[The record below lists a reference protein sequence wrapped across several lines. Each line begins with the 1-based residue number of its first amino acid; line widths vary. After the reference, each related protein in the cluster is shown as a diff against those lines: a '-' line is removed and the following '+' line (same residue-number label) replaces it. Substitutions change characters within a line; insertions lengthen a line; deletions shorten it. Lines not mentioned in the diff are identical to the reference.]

1 MAKKGLL
8 EAIGIGAALS
18 AVAGAY
24 KFSEFAVRAKKLH
37 EVGPENEVF
46 IRLVQHVQIDLAE
59 TERLLSLPAVKFAL
73 SKNPEKLS
81 WIRRTISDT
90 RYALSE
96 IGRYTGRVNE
106 DLQHGHHVGI
116 RHRFRWVL
124 NDYEKIVHR
133 RMELA
138 MCHQSLT
145 QIVGFLSSLEP
156 LACCEESQV
165 IEPPRQA
172 PEAILDYKSIETT
185 RRRKG
190 GVREEKYEKEVWRE
204 DRSFDLPN
212 TKNLPIRAN
221 WPISRL

>member
-8 EAIGIGAALS
+8 EAIGVGAALS

-24 KFSEFAVRAKKLH
+24 KFSEFAIRAKKLH
-37 EVGPENEVF
+37 EVASENEVF
-46 IRLVQHVQIDLAE
+46 VRLVQHVQIDLAE
-59 TERLLSLPAVKFAL
+59 TERLLYLPSVKFAL
-73 SKNPEKLS
+73 SNSPDKLA

-90 RYALSE
+90 KNALYQIS
-96 IGRYTGRVNE
+96 RYTGGVSG
-106 DLQHGHHVGI
+106 DLEHGHHVGI

-124 NDYEKIVHR
+124 NDYEKLVHR

-145 QIVGFLSSLEP
+145 QVLGFLSTLEP
-156 LACCEESQV
+156 LACCEESLA
-165 IEPPRQA
+165 IEAPRQT
-172 PEAILDYKSIETT
+172 PENIVDYNSFESS
-185 RRRKG
+185 RRTQG
-190 GVREEKYEKEVWRE
+190 GLRDEKYDAEVWRE

-212 TKNLPIRAN
+212 PKTLPIRAN